1 MTEQE
6 EIKEGLEKLILKWEE
21 DSPDA
26 GYGYELD
33 IWIPEL
39 IDFLH
44 SRGCVIKVEGELPK
58 DKDFTRTGGCFSDS
72 EKETHA
78 FDTGYFASQQ
88 DMLNNNWR
96 CVESILGK
104 DSPV

>member
-1 MTEQE
+1 MTKQE
-6 EIKEGLEKLILKWEE
+6 EIKGKIATLLLPVATREVNGFEATDQILL
-21 DSPDA
+21 
-26 GYGYELD
+26 Y
-33 IWIPEL
+33 
-39 IDFLH
+39 LH
-44 SRGCVIKVEGELPK
+44 SQGCVLKVEGKLPK

-96 CVESILGK
+96 CVESILGMEIANE
-104 DSPV
+104 